1 MENRRPPGDQSDGSL
16 IDPQIL
22 EVNPWDTVLVA
33 ENPGSVF
40 AGDIPKL

>member
-1 MENRRPPGDQSDGSL
+1 MSNRRLPGDQSDGSL
-16 IDPQIL
+16 IDPQVL

-40 AGDIPKL
+40 IGDISKL